1 MEQEKRTRTVFA
13 PQPVLS
19 GPPPPNRVI
28 EVELTDDEEVE
39 WTWSTLPGGQRYVSG
54 YTIHEKLD

>member
-1 MEQEKRTRTVFA
+1 MGQERKTRTIIA
-13 PQPVLS
+13 PQAVLS

-28 EVELTDDEEVE
+28 EVELGDDEEVE

-54 YTIHEKLD
+54 YTIHERLN